1 MMDAEQGCWL
11 LNKEPNKKRLQNL
24 LGSSL
29 KLTDEDQWQSTRCLL
44 DDFDWHLHQAGLT
57 LFYTSQNRQ
66 QVLNSEASLYEGEA
80 LLCRQ
85 PLTQHPRFWQDL
97 PEGELQDQ
105 LKKHLGLNS
114 LRAVLQVAQQ
124 HELLACRDDEGKVV
138 LRLEILRQ
146 QIHSLASE
154 ETPRKHRILFRLL
167 PLRGYA
173 SEAAKVMDLLDKLL
187 LEPAQPLKAS
197 ELLEFCALNPQ
208 QACPDN
214 LLPHDASEA
223 TATALRH
230 TALQFLQ
237 QARRYEPGILA
248 DTDTEFLHQYRVNLR
263 RVRSLLSLLK
273 QALPQEQGRQLRQR
287 LAALA
292 ANTGQLRDLDVFL
305 LQKDFYQQ
313 LLPQVYRPG
322 LEALLKTTARQR
334 KKIHQTLT
342 RQLLATTHESDYH
355 WLQQQLAVEVPEDL
369 LDASAPLANLPLG
382 EVATQKIRKSHK
394 RICRF
399 VADLDENTPDEQV
412 HELRIECKK
421 LRYLLDF
428 FSLLYP
434 AEQIKPQLKALKR
447 LQNILG
453 DFNDFGVQQVFLLQ
467 QLQANTPPE
476 QVAAVN
482 GLVALLYSKQLLA
495 RNKVMKALAAYAAQ
509 PLQLEITA

>member
-11 LNKEPNKKRLQNL
+11 LNKEPNKKRLQSL

-29 KLTDEDQWQSTRCLL
+29 KLTDEHQWQSTSCLL
-44 DDFDWHLHQAGLT
+44 DDFDWHLYQAGLT
-57 LFYTSQNRQ
+57 LFYTSQSRQ
-66 QVLNSEASLYEGEA
+66 QVLESEASLYEGEV
-80 LLCRQ
+80 LLCTQRLNRQ
-85 PLTQHPRFWQDL
+85 PRFWQDL
-97 PEGELQDQ
+97 AESELQDQ

-114 LRAVLQVAQQ
+114 LRAILQVEQQ

-173 SEAAKVMDLLDKLL
+173 SEAAKVMDLLNKLL
-187 LEPAQPLKAS
+187 LEPAQPLKAC
-197 ELLEFCALNPQ
+197 ELMEFCGINPQ
-208 QACPDN
+208 AAGSSD
-214 LLPHDASEA
+214 LLPQDASEP
-223 TATALRH
+223 TAMALRR

-237 QARRYEPGILA
+237 QAKRYEPGILA

-273 QALPQEQGRQLRQR
+273 QALPKTQGQQLRQR

-305 LQKDFYQQ
+305 LQQDFYQQ
-313 LLPQVYRPG
+313 LLPKVHRAG
-322 LEALLKTTARQR
+322 LEALLKTIARQR
-334 KKIHQTLT
+334 KKAHQSLT
-342 RQLLATTHESDYH
+342 RQLLSNTHESDYYG
-355 WLQQQLAVEVPEDL
+355 LQQQLTTEPVEGL
-369 LDASAPLANLPLG
+369 QDASAPLAHLPLG

-394 RICRF
+394 RICQF
-399 VADLDENTPDEQV
+399 VADLDDNTPDEQV

-428 FSLLYP
+428 FSQLYP
-434 AEQIKPQLKALKR
+434 VEQIKPQLKALKR

-453 DFNDFGVQQVFLLQ
+453 DFNDFGVQQSFLLQ
-467 QLQANTPPE
+467 QLQANTPME

-482 GLVALLYSKQLLA
+482 GLVALLYSKQLVA

-509 PLQLEITA
+509 PLQLEIQA

>member
-11 LNKEPNKKRLQNL
+11 LNREPNKKRLQNL

-66 QVLNSEASLYEGEA
+66 QELKSDARLLSAGN
-80 LLCRQ
+80 LLCCESVKKQ
-85 PLTQHPRFWQDL
+85 PLFWQDL
-97 PEGELQDQ
+97 PQGELKQQ
-105 LKKHLGLNS
+105 LKKHLDLNS
-114 LRAVLQVAQQ
+114 LRAVLQVEQE

-146 QIHSLASE
+146 QIYSLASE

-187 LEPAQPLKAS
+187 LEPAQPLKAC
-197 ELLEFCALNPQ
+197 ELMEFCGINPQ
-208 QACPDN
+208 AACPAN

-223 TATALRH
+223 TATALRR
-230 TALQFLQ
+230 TAVQFLQ
-237 QARRYEPGILA
+237 QARRYESGILA

-273 QALPQEQGRQLRQR
+273 QALPQEQGQELRQR

-292 ANTGQLRDLDVFL
+292 SNTGQLRDLDVFL

-313 LLPQVYRPG
+313 LLPEVHRPG

-334 KKIHQTLT
+334 KKAHQTLT
-342 RQLLATTHESDYH
+342 RQLLASTHEADYR
-355 WLQQQLAVEVPEDL
+355 WLQQQLAAETPEDL
-369 LDASAPLANLPLG
+369 LDSSAPLATLPLG
-382 EVATQKIRKSHK
+382 DVATQKICKSHK

-399 VADLDENTPDEQV
+399 VADLDENTPDERV

-428 FSLLYP
+428 FSELYP
-434 AEQIKPQLKALKR
+434 VELVKPQLKALKR

-453 DFNDFGVQQVFLLQ
+453 DFNDFGVQQAFLLQ

-476 QVAAVN
+476 QMAAVN

-509 PLQLEITA
+509 PLKLEIQA

>member
-1 MMDAEQGCWL
+1 MDVEQGCWL
-11 LNKEPNKKRLQNL
+11 LNREPNKKRLQNL

-29 KLTDEDQWQSTRCLL
+29 KLTEEDQWQSTRCLL
-44 DDFDWHLHQAGLT
+44 DDFDWHLHQKGLT
-57 LFYTSQNRQ
+57 LFYSSHNRQ
-66 QVLNSEASLYEGEA
+66 QQADAEASLYEGEV

-85 PLTQHPRFWQDL
+85 LLSQQPRFWQDL

-114 LRAVLQVAQQ
+114 LRAVLQVEQE

-187 LEPAQPLKAS
+187 LEPAQPLKAC
-197 ELLEFCALNPQ
+197 ELMEFCGLQPDE
-208 QACPDN
+208 ACVKA
-214 LLPHDASEA
+214 LLPHDPAET
-223 TATALRH
+223 TATALRR
-230 TALQFLQ
+230 TALQFLH

-273 QALPQEQGRQLRQR
+273 QALPQEQGKQLRQR
-287 LAALA
+287 LATLA
-292 ANTGQLRDLDVFL
+292 AKTGQLRDLDVFL
-305 LQKDFYQQ
+305 LQKDFYLQ
-313 LLPQVYRPG
+313 LLPQVHRPG
-322 LEALLKTTARQR
+322 LEALLQSIARQR
-334 KKIHQTLT
+334 KKAHQALT
-342 RQLLATTHESDYH
+342 RELLASSYAADFRWIEEQLRQES
-355 WLQQQLAVEVPEDL
+355 PED
-369 LDASAPLANLPLG
+369 AAETTAPLANLPLG
-382 EVATQKIRKSHK
+382 EVAARKISQSHK
-394 RICRF
+394 KICRYG
-399 VADLDENTPDEQV
+399 AEIDEHTPDEQV
-412 HELRIECKK
+412 HALRIEGKK

-428 FSLLYP
+428 FSELFA
-434 AEQIKPQLKALKR
+434 AEQVKPQLKALKR
-447 LQNILG
+447 LQTILG
-453 DFNDFGVQQVFLLQ
+453 DFNDYGVQQEFLLQ
-467 QLQANTPPE
+467 QLKANTPPE

-482 GLVALLYSKQLLA
+482 GLVALLYNQQLAA

-509 PLQLEITA
+509 PLELEKDA